1 MKREKLHKRR
11 EVVSNFIKRVDC
23 TSSNSFLKANDVTTF
38 LKSVQQNFKT
48 AHLQL
53 SSWNENDATWRL

>member
-11 EVVSNFIKRVDC
+11 ESVSNFIKRVDR

-53 SSWNENDATWRL
+53 SS